1 MRSIYVILIVLLST
15 NANAQIRE
23 SHLKTLLSICETAQ
37 SNNDPGTIKNIAT
50 QIKNEPLHSDKVLAF
65 KMKKCLSAAFGV
77 EIVKVDSEGLIKS
90 IKEKMSAIESDCKLL
105 LENAP
110 NIALN
115 NKICRRVFLT
125 ENSGL

>member
-1 MRSIYVILIVLLST
+1 M
-15 NANAQIRE
+15 RE
-23 SHLKTLLSICETAQ
+23 SHLNTLLSICETAQ
-37 SNNDPGTIKNIAT
+37 SNNDLGTVKNIAT
-50 QIKNEPLHSDKVLAF
+50 QIKNEPLHSDKVLAS

-77 EIVKVDSEGLIKS
+77 EIVKVDNEGLVKS
-90 IKEKMSAIESDCKLL
+90 ITEKMSAIESDCKLL

-125 ENSGL
+125 DN